1 MMSNGWKALSV
12 WVSVGYTMKLEV
24 RHYAELIPPD
34 IGNGFEILHDTRH
47 RSGANFGVLSGGASP

>member
-1 MMSNGWKALSV
+1 MMSNGWKTLSV
-12 WVSVGYTMKLEV
+12 WVNVWSTMKVEV

-47 RSGANFGVLSGGASP
+47 RSGTNVVVMSSGASP